1 MNNTF
6 IRESRD
12 YKMIQ
17 EIKNVVKN
25 ILDIDLDD
33 ADSTISRK
41 TKNVD
46 ARMIYFYLARNA
58 TNLSY
63 ERRRD
68 ESRGG
73 C

>member
-46 ARMIYFYLARNA
+46 ARMISTRQ
-58 TNLSY
+58 
-63 ERRRD
+63 
-68 ESRGG
+68 
-73 C
+73 